1 MPVLREKRRVR
12 ILFITHDLSLAWL
25 IADRI
30 AVMYLGRS
38 CSTAVTG
45 VTGRPLLGALM
56 RAVTLAAVLLVAI
69 WFLDVI
75 TPVILLLAAA
85 VFMAIPLNVPVT
97 ALERRGLPRIGGT
110 AVVFLVMLVVVG
122 GLGWFL
128 IPRIAEDLHD
138 LVARL
143 PAFLTT
149 LGQRLDSLFGPGASE
164 TLDLQ
169 VRILNEVVPAL
180 SGFVTRLGRLTLDL
194 LAGLALLLVLLTLV
208 GYILA
213 RPRDL
218 LRAYLSIFPSHLRH
232 DAERAFVTGSRGTVA
247 WIRANLVVG
256 TIEAVATAVFLT
268 IAGVP
273 GAFFWGVF
281 AFFAELVPNIGI
293 YLMAIPPIIVAS
305 AVDPLLGV
313 AVGVF
318 YVVLSF
324 IMGHFVAPAVRA
336 REMDLHPVYLL
347 FAFFAMAAAFGF
359 LGALI
364 STPLAAF
371 VAAYWNEFFAK
382 RREAVDEPAIERMLG
397 RDDAAGPSSEPS

>member
-1 MPVLREKRRVR
+1 M
-12 ILFITHDLSLAWL
+12 
-25 IADRI
+25 
-30 AVMYLGRS
+30 
-38 CSTAVTG
+38 TA
-45 VTGRPLLGALM
+45 VTGRPLLGALT
-56 RAVTLAAVLLVAI
+56 RAVTLAAVLVLAI

-75 TPVILLLAAA
+75 TPVMLLLMAA

-97 ALERRGLPRIGGT
+97 ALERRGVPRIGGT
-110 AVVFLVMLVVVG
+110 ALVFLVLLVVVG

-128 IPRIAEDLHD
+128 IPRLADDLLD

-143 PAFLTT
+143 PAYLAT
-149 LGQRLDSLFGPGASE
+149 LGQRLDSLFGPEVAA
-164 TLDLQ
+164 TFDLERQ
-169 VRILNEVVPAL
+169 IIDAIVPTL
-180 SGFVTRLGRLTLDL
+180 SGFVARLGRLTLDL

-256 TIEAVATAVFLT
+256 SLEAVATAVFLT
-268 IAGVP
+268 IIGLP
-273 GAFFWGVF
+273 GAILWGIF

-336 REMDLHPVYLL
+336 REMNLHPVYLL
-347 FAFFAMAAAFGF
+347 FAFFAMATAFGF

-382 RREAVDEPAIERMLG
+382 RREAVAEPAIERMLG